1 MADRLD
7 YYFRQRVTEAE
18 LDLGFSLL
26 EKALHN
32 LAADLR
38 IYGVVSG
45 GVPSPH
51 SPVPDLSIDLTA
63 PARAYDNL
71 GQRLFFGTGQTVD
84 CSTDLSG
91 IPTDVSTAG
100 NERWLGVFLRFKR
113 LLSDPR
119 TDGNSQQVF
128 FRRDE
133 SFELVV
139 RQAAE
144 GAAGAAPKMALQP
157 DELLLCDVRRRPGQT
172 QVVSTDIDTS
182 RRQAFV
188 FVQGSSVGITTVGWN
203 ALSPGTPT
211 VQAALD
217 AIDAVLTDHF
227 DGTAHR
233 HAATKVDYAPH
244 GMVAATTVQGAIDEL
259 VDDLAGAG
267 GSAAV
272 GAGGVPGNPNPLG
285 PGSVASQL
293 GALLGL
299 LNGHVAA
306 VSDAHPA
313 SAISATPHSYIT
325 TTSVQA
331 QLQSLVVALADQTA
345 AAAGSTRIGSM
356 AFPGAPVALVA
367 KSVAGQL
374 FDLLT
379 AHNAHLNEL
388 FAAHP
393 ASTITVL
400 DAANRLNAANT
411 EDALAELMAISGA
424 DHFRAN
430 EAVPAG
436 MHRTI
441 RQPPFS
447 GSTKALLWDAQGTGA
462 GVARFR
468 VYLDGDSLWLTMNA
482 SWNGT
487 QWVKQATG
495 NAAALRLGRNTFELV
510 HEGTPATQFALWTRT
525 WRLPIDSNAV
535 NSAFELSGS
544 VRETG
549 YCGAKMYNPTGASQ
563 FMMLGNVVNFRSRF
577 PAAPSSITLAVRDS
591 SAGVPT
597 TRVQN
602 VTRDGFAF
610 TIDANVGASNWSY
623 WYGDYTAIA

>member
-1 MADRLD
+1 MADRVD
-7 YYFRQRVTEAE
+7 YFFRQRVTEAE

-26 EKALHN
+26 EKAVQN

-45 GVPSPH
+45 AVPSPH

-71 GQRLFFGTGQTVD
+71 GQRLFFGTGQTVS
-84 CSTDLSG
+84 CAADLSG

-144 GAAGAAPKMALQP
+144 GPLGVAPRIALQP

-172 QVVSTDIDTS
+172 QVVAADIDST

-188 FVQGSSVGITTVGWN
+188 FVQGSSVGVTTGTWN
-203 ALSPGTPT
+203 TLAPGAPT

-217 AIDAVLTDHF
+217 AIDAELTGHLA
-227 DGTAHR
+227 GTTHR
-233 HAATKVDYAPH
+233 HAAGAVDFTPH
-244 GMVAATTVQGAIDEL
+244 GFVGANTVQGAVNEL
-259 VDDLAGAG
+259 VDDLAAATGAG
-267 GSAAV
+267 QV
-272 GAGGVPGNPNPLG
+272 GADGVPGNPTPLA
-285 PGSVASQL
+285 PGTVATQL
-293 GALLGL
+293 AALLGL
-299 LNGHVAA
+299 LNGHVGAI
-306 VSDAHPA
+306 SNAHAA
-313 SAISATPHSYIT
+313 SAISAAPHNYIAT
-325 TTSVQA
+325 TNVQA
-331 QLQSLVVALADQTA
+331 QLQSLVAALADAGA
-345 AAAGSTRIGSM
+345 ANSGASRVGSPAMPGGPVVM
-356 AFPGAPVALVA
+356 AQGTVA
-367 KSVAGQL
+367 SQL
-374 FDLLT
+374 FALLLG
-379 AHNAHLNEL
+379 LNGHINEM
-388 FAAHP
+388 FSAHP
-393 ASTITVL
+393 ASTITVQ
-400 DAANRLNAANT
+400 DTAARLNAGT
-411 EDALAELMAISGA
+411 VEDALAEVMLALGA
-424 DHFRAN
+424 DHYRAN
-430 EAVPAG
+430 ENVGAG
-436 MHRTI
+436 MHRAI
-441 RQPPFS
+441 HQPPFT
-447 GSTKALLWDAQGTGA
+447 GTKALLWDAQGTGA
-462 GVARFR
+462 GGARLR
-468 VYLDGDSLWLTMNA
+468 VYLDADTLWMVMNA

-487 QWVKQATG
+487 QWAKASG
-495 NAAALRLGRNTFELV
+495 NAGALRFGRNTFELL
-510 HEGTPATQFALWTRT
+510 HENTAATVFTNWTRS

-535 NSAFELSGS
+535 NSAFELTGS

-549 YCGAKMYNPTGASQ
+549 YCGAKMYNVGSATQ

-597 TRVQN
+597 TQVQN
-602 VTRDGFAF
+602 ITRDGFAF
-610 TIDANVGASNWSY
+610 TIHANVGASNWSY
-623 WYGDYTAIA
+623 WYGDYTAVA